1 VRPVSEPSRRGE
13 FRLIVELFAPLA
25 THPGARGLTDDCA
38 YLSLPP
44 DEELVLKADAI
55 VAGVH
60 FLTDAAPGHVAQKAL
75 RVNLSDLAAKGARP
89 LGYLQTMALPR
100 SLDDAWLEA
109 YAAGLAADQARYAIP
124 LLGGDITAT
133 DGPLSISITVL
144 GAVPRGKSPLR
155 SGAQA
160 GDRVFVTGTIG
171 DALLGLAVHR
181 GTYAPASAQ
190 DRAFLTDR
198 YDLPLPRLQEGGAL
212 LGIAKGAADISDGL
226 VADFGHIAEASGVG
240 IEIDAARVPLSPA
253 ARRAVAADATWLPRL
268 LTAGD
273 DYEIAFTATADPPS
287 AANATEI
294 GRVVAGQ
301 GVVVRDA
308 HGRPIPFDKS
318 GYTHF

>member
-1 VRPVSEPSRRGE
+1 MTTPPRRGE
-13 FRLIVELFAPLA
+13 FRLIAELFAPLA

-60 FLTDAAPGHVAQKAL
+60 FLADAEPGHVARKAL

-89 LGYLQTMALPR
+89 VGYLQTMALPR
-100 SLDDAWLEA
+100 TLDDAWLEA
-109 YAAGLAADQARYAIP
+109 YAAGLAADQARFGVP
-124 LLGGDITAT
+124 LLGGDITST

-144 GAVPRGKSPLR
+144 GAAPRGQSPLR
-155 SGAQA
+155 SGAKV

-171 DALLGLAVHR
+171 DALLGLAVRR
-181 GTYAPASAQ
+181 GTYAPADLA
-190 DRAFLTDR
+190 DRNFLVDR
-198 YDLPLPRLQEGGAL
+198 YDLPQPRLEEGRAL
-212 LGIAKGAADISDGL
+212 LGVAKGSADISDGL
-226 VADFGHIAEASGVG
+226 VADFGHIATASGVG
-240 IEIDAARVPLSPA
+240 IEIDAARVPLSA
-253 ARRAVAADATWLPRL
+253 AAKRAVAADPTWLPRL

-273 DYEIAFTATADPPS
+273 DYEIAFTATSDPPP

-294 GRVVAGQ
+294 GRVIAGQ
-301 GVVVRDA
+301 GVVVRDVR
-308 HGRPIPFDKS
+308 GQPLQFDKS

>member
-13 FRLIVELFAPLA
+13 FRLIADLFAPLA

-44 DEELVLKADAI
+44 DEELVLKADAV

-60 FLTDAAPGHVAQKAL
+60 FLADAAPGHVAQKAL

-100 SLDDAWLEA
+100 GIDDAWIEA
-109 YAAGLAADQARYAIP
+109 YAAGLAADQARYAVP

-133 DGPLSISITVL
+133 DGPLSISITML
-144 GAVPRGKSPLR
+144 GAVPRGQAPLR
-155 SGAQA
+155 SGARP

-181 GTYAPASAQ
+181 GAYAPAPVE
-190 DRAFLTDR
+190 DRAFLVDR
-198 YDLPLPRLQEGGAL
+198 YDLPQPRLQEGRAL
-212 LGIAKGAADISDGL
+212 LGIAKASADISDGL
-226 VADFGHIAEASGVG
+226 VADFDHIADASVVG
-240 IEIDAARVPLSPA
+240 IEIDAVRVPLSPA
-253 ARRAVAADATWLPRL
+253 ARRAVAADAVWLPRL

-273 DYEIAFTATADPPS
+273 DYEIAFTATADPPL

-308 HGRPIPFDKS
+308 SGRPIAFDKI